1 MNLKSMVEL
10 LKATI
15 ADWQE
20 DKASRLAAALAY
32 YTVFSLAP
40 LLVIVIAIA
49 GLVFGPEA
57 ARDQI
62 DNQLQSL
69 LGRDGAEAAQTMI
82 ASANKPTTGI
92 IASIINIAILLFGA
106 SGVFAQLQDALNT
119 VWEVAPK
126 PGQGIISVIRS
137 RFLSF
142 SMVLG
147 IGFLLLVSLVLSAG
161 LAAVGA
167 YLSHLL
173 PGLDFLWQIVNFVI
187 SFGVITLLFAMI
199 YKILPDAKIAWGDV
213 WIGAAITALL
223 FTIGKFLIGLY
234 LGNASV
240 GSAYGAAGSL
250 VVLLIWVYYS
260 AQILFFG
267 AEFTQV
273 YATKYGSRIVPA
285 KNAVAVTEEAQAQQG
300 MTRTEDLEAKTREQE
315 QTTGPSTNSAGQ
327 ARSQPMTGRQA
338 NPQRRNQQRPH
349 PVAVF
354 FGFTVILAQKGARLV
369 GLRGR
374 RRRRR

>member
-1 MNLKSMVEL
+1 MNLKMMVGL
-10 LKATI
+10 LKATV

-57 ARDQI
+57 ARGQI
-62 DNQLQSL
+62 ESQLQGL
-69 LGRDGAEAAQTMI
+69 LGPDGAEAVQTMI
-82 ASANKPTTGI
+82 ASADKPTTGI
-92 IASIINIAILLFGA
+92 VASIINIAILLFGA

-126 PGQGIISVIRS
+126 PGQGLISAIRS

-161 LAAVGA
+161 LAAVGSYA
-167 YLSHLL
+167 SQLL
-173 PGLDFLWQIVNFVI
+173 PGFGFLWQLLNFAI

-199 YKILPDAKIAWGDV
+199 YKILPDAQVAWGDV
-213 WIGAAITALL
+213 WIGSAITALL
-223 FTIGKFLIGLY
+223 FTIGKAAIGLY

-273 YATKYGSRIVPA
+273 YASKYGSRIVPT

-300 MTRTEDLEAKTREQE
+300 MTPTKNLEARTQEQE
-315 QTTGPSTNSAGQ
+315 RATGPSTNSVDQ
-327 ARSQPMTGRQA
+327 ARSQAAGRQA
-338 NPQRRNQQRPH
+338 NSPQRRQQRPH
-349 PVAVF
+349 PLAVF
-354 FGFTVILAQKGARLV
+354 FGFTVILAQKGAQLV

-374 RRRRR
+374 RRRR